1 MESLPD
7 TDETLLMMPNSVE
20 AGPRGGR
27 VGGGRAPR
35 TAPTRSPTVDEEA
48 TGTFDLA
55 PAKPDVDALR
65 ATKILKRDLV
75 FRIISSSASIWLRP
89 NAVTDEE

>member
-1 MESLPD
+1 MEALPD

-48 TGTFDLA
+48 TGAFDLA
-55 PAKPDVDALR
+55 LAEPDVDALR
-65 ATKILKRDLV
+65 ASERVSRSGPGDAKNAIL
-75 FRIISSSASIWLRP
+75 S
-89 NAVTDEE
+89 